1 MTNLMG
7 GASIVAS
14 SGDAHF
20 CGNTASRCP
29 TGGGPSHTWLKDGIS
44 EPAAS
49 QTRAFEAFCQKMA
62 SITE

>member
-20 CGNTASRCP
+20 CGNTAFAVPYRWRP
-29 TGGGPSHTWLKDGIS
+29 ESH
-44 EPAAS
+44 AAQRWHIGAGCIPDQS
-49 QTRAFEAFCQKMA
+49 LRDVLPENGLDN
-62 SITE
+62 